1 MMLSRVAENLYWM
14 ARYIERAENTARLVN
29 VNGLLQLD
37 LPAKARTGWE
47 PVIAITSSGQRFR
60 KLYRTP
66 SESNVVTF
74 LIHDDRNPG
83 SIISSLRFARE
94 NARTMRDIIP
104 REAWEEISGLY
115 TTAMQRISKGELR
128 PDRDQYLRTI
138 IRGAQTITGLLAGT
152 MSQDIGYGFLR
163 MGRNL
168 ERTDM
173 TSRIIDVRSADLLAE
188 HGGGLRPFETIQWM
202 SVLKSLSGYQM
213 YRQHMDQS
221 VRRIYVL
228 EFLLKDEDFPRA
240 VFHCLGEIES
250 CLARLPRRKKAV
262 DIIRRMRK
270 AVSDAD
276 LESLE
281 QRNLSQFIDDF
292 QIKMGGLHDCIAE
305 TYFRVSA
312 PA

>member
-1 MMLSRVAENLYWM
+1 MLSRVAENLYWL

-37 LPAKARTGWE
+37 LPVKARTGWE
-47 PVIAITSSGQRFR
+47 PVIAITSSGQKFR

-74 LIHDDRNPG
+74 LVQDDRNPG
-83 SIISSLRFARE
+83 SIISSLKFARD

-115 TTAMQRISKGELR
+115 TTATQRIVKDELR
-128 PDRDQYLRTI
+128 PDRDQYLRGI

-173 TSRIIDVRSADLLAE
+173 TSRIIDVRSADLLAD

-240 VFHCLGEIES
+240 IFHCLGEIEA

-262 DIIRRMRK
+262 DIIARLRK

-276 LESLE
+276 FEMLEE
-281 QRNLSQFIDDF
+281 HNLNRFVDGL
-292 QIKMGGLHDCIAE
+292 QIMMGELHNRIAD
-305 TYFRVSA
+305 TYFRATA

>member
-1 MMLSRVAENLYWM
+1 MLSRVAENLYWL

-37 LPAKARTGWE
+37 LPVNARTGWE
-47 PVIAITSSGQRFR
+47 PVIAITSSGQPFR

-66 SESNVVTF
+66 SESNVVAF
-74 LIHDDRNPG
+74 LVNDDRNPG
-83 SIISSLRFARE
+83 SIVSSLKSARD

-115 TTAMQRISKGELR
+115 ATATQRIVNGELR
-128 PDRDQYLRTI
+128 PDRDQYLRSI

-173 TSRIIDVRSADLLAE
+173 TSRIIDVRSADLLSD

-213 YRQHMDQS
+213 YRQHTDQS
-221 VRRIYVL
+221 MRRIHVL

-240 VFHCLGEIES
+240 IFHCLGEIES

-276 LESLE
+276 LETLE
-281 QRNLSQFIDDF
+281 QRSLNRFIDDL
-292 QIKMGGLHDCIAE
+292 QIALGDLHNCIADS
-305 TYFRVSA
+305 YFRVSA